1 MPESDVSKM
10 KVADLKRELKLRGL
24 QTTGNKNELQERL
37 QNALI
42 DGDLSLED
50 TAISGEDLLEDVLT
64 DEEEKSLIL
73 PPDENELLK
82 SPSSEAAALSFSP
95 TDKSS
100 LDEPAPPQ
108 PKKIVLK
115 RKSSITPFTIDAP
128 APAAKVDSST
138 NEENGSDAKI
148 TKIEV
153 KPKIVKVSAL
163 TLEERLQM
171 RAKKFGIEEN
181 KVQSS
186 NSNSLSSSA
195 VSVAGKDIDPK
206 QIETL
211 KKRAERFGCVVA
223 PAIAEI
229 TANERL
235 EKRKQRFGDVSGDA
249 DKKSNDNQG
258 KDLYAEKARLRLERF
273 KTAAKWI
280 GWFISF
286 SLMFIFYRCYSNC
299 FYHLDLYNNSI
310 KQLINVFLISIIEYV
325 LYY

>member
-1 MPESDVSKM
+1 MPENDISKM

-24 QTTGNKNELQERL
+24 QTTGNKTELQERL
-37 QNALI
+37 QTALI

-64 DEEEKSLIL
+64 DEEDKALIL

-82 SPSSEAAALSFSP
+82 SPSSDVVISFSP
-95 TDKSS
+95 TDKA
-100 LDEPAPPQ
+100 LEVPVPQPQPQ

-115 RKSSITPFTIDAP
+115 RKSSITPITMETTAADVKSDP
-128 APAAKVDSST
+128 APND
-138 NEENGSDAKI
+138 ENGSE
-148 TKIEV
+148 TKISKIDA

-181 KVQSS
+181 KVVSS
-186 NSNSLSSSA
+186 NTNSIGGSIPIT
-195 VSVAGKDIDPK
+195 VAGKEVDAK

-235 EKRKQRFGDVSGDA
+235 EKRKQRFGDVSGDS
-249 DKKSNDNQG
+249 DKKSTAQG
-258 KDLYAEKARLRLERF
+258 KDVYAEKARQRLERF
-273 KTAAKWI
+273 KTAAK
-280 GWFISF
+280 
-286 SLMFIFYRCYSNC
+286 
-299 FYHLDLYNNSI
+299 
-310 KQLINVFLISIIEYV
+310 
-325 LYY
+325 

>member
-1 MPESDVSKM
+1 MPETDISKM

-24 QTTGNKNELQERL
+24 QTTGNKTELQERL
-37 QNALI
+37 QTALI

-64 DEEEKSLIL
+64 DEEDKALIL

-82 SPSSEAAALSFSP
+82 SPSSETALSFS
-95 TDKSS
+95 SS
-100 LDEPAPPQ
+100 VVTETPLEVSSPQ

-115 RKSSITPFTIDAP
+115 RKSSITPLTSIEPSSVSAANAP
-128 APAAKVDSST
+128 SVND
-138 NEENGSDAKI
+138 ENGSEAKI
-148 TKIEV
+148 SKTDD
-153 KPKIVKVSAL
+153 KPKVVKVSAL

-181 KVQSS
+181 KLINKNT
-186 NSNSLSSSA
+186 NSTSGVGGMPLK
-195 VSVAGKDIDPK
+195 VSGKEVDPK

-235 EKRKQRFGDVSGDA
+235 EKRKQRFGDVSGGSTG
-249 DKKSNDNQG
+249 SNAVSTQG

-273 KTAAKWI
+273 KTAAK
-280 GWFISF
+280 
-286 SLMFIFYRCYSNC
+286 
-299 FYHLDLYNNSI
+299 
-310 KQLINVFLISIIEYV
+310 
-325 LYY
+325 